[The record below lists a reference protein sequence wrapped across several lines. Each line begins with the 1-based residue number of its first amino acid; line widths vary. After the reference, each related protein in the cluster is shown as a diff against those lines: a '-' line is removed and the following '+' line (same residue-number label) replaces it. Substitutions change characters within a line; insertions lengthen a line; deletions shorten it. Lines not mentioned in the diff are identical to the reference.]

1 MKKAT
6 AALLGILLLAGCS
19 DGVTQEQGMK
29 NQTCKNLAKIKG
41 IDDLLFQMYSN
52 LDSYCLFEMPAGELE
67 RIWGIPVVDF
77 TDPKDEGRVS
87 VVDKEDTLYIIKMNA
102 DYEHQKPNK
111 IVLEVQMG
119 DAYIEKITP
128 FWGGSIAQGQLPALL
143 PKPIVITPISDPN
156 APAPIFDFGFGLRF
170 KEPENIYE
178 SSSYYIWLNKSE
190 RPEKFPALVIETSS
204 YAGSMPVSI
213 ELRQQSGY
221 PKDFE
226 K

>member
-52 LDSYCLFEMPAGELE
+52 LDSYCLFEMPTEELE
-67 RIWGIPVVDF
+67 RIWGIPVLDF
-77 TDPKDEGRVS
+77 TDSKY
-87 VVDKEDTLYIIKMNA
+87 DKRFDAIDSLNTLYVRRYD
-102 DYEHQKPNK
+102 DYEQKQK
-111 IVLEVQMG
+111 RELIISMTDTYV
-119 DAYIEKITP
+119 EKNTP

-190 RPEKFPALVIETSS
+190 RPEEFPALVIETSS
-204 YAGSMPVSI
+204 YAGSLAVSGMPSSCA
-213 ELRQQSGY
+213 Q
-221 PKDFE
+221 
-226 K
+226 

>member
-52 LDSYCLFEMPAGELE
+52 LDSYCLFEMPTEELE
-67 RIWGIPVVDF
+67 RIWGIPVLDF
-77 TDPKDEGRVS
+77 TDSKY
-87 VVDKEDTLYIIKMNA
+87 DKRFDAIDSLNTLYVRRYD
-102 DYEHQKPNK
+102 DYEQKQK
-111 IVLEVQMG
+111 RELIISMTDTYV
-119 DAYIEKITP
+119 EKNTP

-190 RPEKFPALVIETSS
+190 RPEEFPALVIETSS

>member
-19 DGVTQEQGMK
+19 DGITQEQGMK

-67 RIWGIPVVDF
+67 RIWGIPVLDF
-77 TDPKDEGRVS
+77 TDSKY
-87 VVDKEDTLYIIKMNA
+87 DKRFDAIDSLNTLYVRRYD
-102 DYEHQKPNK
+102 DYEQKQK
-111 IVLEVQMG
+111 RELIISMTDTYV
-119 DAYIEKITP
+119 EKNTP
-128 FWGGSIAQGQLPALL
+128 FWGGSIAQGQLPAQL

>member
-52 LDSYCLFEMPAGELE
+52 LDSYCLFEMPTEELE
-67 RIWGIPVVDF
+67 RIWGIPVLDF
-77 TDPKDEGRVS
+77 TDSKY
-87 VVDKEDTLYIIKMNA
+87 DKRFDAIDSLNTLYVRRYD
-102 DYEHQKPNK
+102 DYEQKQK
-111 IVLEVQMG
+111 RELIISMTDTYV
-119 DAYIEKITP
+119 EKNTP
-128 FWGGSIAQGQLPALL
+128 FWGGSIAQGQLPAQL
-143 PKPIVITPISDPN
+143 PEPIVITHHLNPNEQPI
-156 APAPIFDFGFGLRF
+156 IEFGEGPTV
-170 KEPENIYE
+170 KEPENVYK
-178 SSSYYIWLNKSE
+178 SFSYYIWLNKNE
-190 RPEKFPALVIETSS
+190 RPEKYPALVMKTNA
-204 YAGSMPVSI
+204 YFGSMPSSI